1 MSSLGQLL
9 SSLQSP
15 QVVWSFIKR
24 KFKLLGLRKH
34 RAYRKFIILARSR
47 TGSNLLISYL
57 NNHPAII
64 AETEIFRDLQGEKP
78 EQILPKLFRSYPS
91 RIKAV
96 GFKIFYYHP
105 LHTDGTALWKELV
118 GMEDLHII
126 HLKRRN
132 ILRTL
137 ISRKIAKQKDK
148 WASFDT
154 ESSTLEAIKSV
165 RFEVSELEEGFQQ
178 TRQWEEE
185 GDRIFQN
192 HPLLTLYYED
202 LADSP
207 DETFKKITAFLGL
220 AYQSPKTYF
229 QKQNPEKT
237 SALLANY
244 AELKQ
249 SFTGTPWSGFFED

>member
-1 MSSLGQLL
+1 MSSFDQLL
-9 SSLQSP
+9 SSLKNP
-15 QVVWSFIKR
+15 QIVWSFIKR
-24 KFKLLGLRKH
+24 KFKSIGIRKH
-34 RAYRKFIILARSR
+34 SEYQKFIILARSR

-57 NNHPAII
+57 NNHPSII

-78 EQILPKLFRSYPS
+78 EQMLSNLFRPYPS

-105 LHTDGTALWKELV
+105 LHTDGTALWNELIS
-118 GMEDLHII
+118 MKNLHVI
-126 HLKRRN
+126 HLKRKN

-137 ISRKIAKQKDK
+137 ISRKIADQKDK
-148 WASFDT
+148 WASFDAEDSAQ
-154 ESSTLEAIKSV
+154 ESIKSV
-165 RFEVSELEEGFQQ
+165 RFEVSELKEGFEQ

-185 GDRIFQN
+185 GDRRFQN

-202 LADSP
+202 LADVP
-207 DETFKKITAFLGL
+207 EDTFKKITAFLGL
-220 AYQSPKTYF
+220 TYQAPKTYF

-237 SALLANY
+237 SDLLANY

-249 SFTGTPWSGFFED
+249 SFMGTPWSGFFEE

>member
-1 MSSLGQLL
+1 MSSIDNLL
-9 SSLQSP
+9 TVMKNP
-15 QVVWSFIKR
+15 QIIWSFIKR
-24 KFKLLGLRKH
+24 KLKLLGLRKH
-34 RAYRKFIILARSR
+34 SDFRRFIILARSR

-57 NNHPAII
+57 NNHPSIV
-64 AETEIFRDLQGEKP
+64 AETEIFRDLQETKP
-78 EQILPKLFRSYPS
+78 EGMLPKLFKPYPS

-105 LHTDGTALWKELV
+105 LHTDGTALWNELIR
-118 GMEDLHII
+118 MKNLHVI

-137 ISRKIAKQKDK
+137 ISRKIAEKKDR

-154 ESSTLEAIKSV
+154 EDPAKVAMKSV
-165 RFEVSELEEGFQQ
+165 TFEASELEEKFEQ

-185 GDRIFQN
+185 GDRMFRS

-202 LADSP
+202 LAESP
-207 DETFKKITAFLGL
+207 EETFKKITDFLRL
-220 AYQSPKTYF
+220 EYQPPKTYF

-237 SALLANY
+237 SDLLANY

-249 SFTGTPWSGFFED
+249 SFEGTPWSCFFEE